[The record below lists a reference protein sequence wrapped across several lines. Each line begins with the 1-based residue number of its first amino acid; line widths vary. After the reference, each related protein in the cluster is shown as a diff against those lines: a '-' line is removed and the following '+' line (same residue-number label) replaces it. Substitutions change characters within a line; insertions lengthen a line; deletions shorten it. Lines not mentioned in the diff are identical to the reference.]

1 MRIIASVSISKELEV
16 DTNSSI
22 YEQIKEQLPK
32 EGISERINKK
42 DWIID
47 NFDWI
52 NLNENSTS
60 KS

>member
-1 MRIIASVSISKELEV
+1 MRIIATVSISKELEV
-16 DTNSSI
+16 DANSSI
-22 YEQIKEQLPK
+22 YEQIKKQLPK
-32 EGISERINKK
+32 EGISERMNKK

>member
-16 DTNSSI
+16 DANSSI
-22 YEQIKEQLPK
+22 YEQIKKQLPK
-32 EGISERINKK
+32 EGISERMNKK

-47 NFDWI
+47 HFDWI

>member
-16 DTNSSI
+16 DSNSSI
-22 YEQIKEQLPK
+22 YEQIKKHLPK
-32 EGISERINKK
+32 GVLEKMNKK
-42 DWIID
+42 DWTID